1 MSRPRRALAPIVL
14 TLLLVSCVGR
24 EVWLP
29 KATLSSVD
37 PASGAVTEDTRIT
50 LSGAN
55 FHRLVGSGPGQRDN
69 LLVQVCGV
77 PLEKLALAVES
88 ERAVMLPPASNV
100 LVQIGNE
107 VSGVLGAGAQGG
119 ISDVTVTLPDGQQ
132 LLLPAA
138 FDCQVPGVSVSISTD
153 VASGP
158 APLTVTFDGGGST
171 SATGV
176 ISEYQWDFGSDAT
189 GAGETVSH
197 TFTDVGIHE
206 VTLLVIDDTGASGE
220 STVQIE
226 VVNSAPVAVVSVEP
240 ASGTADAPV
249 TVTFDA
255 GASSDADGDIITY
268 DWIID
273 GLPAGTGAT
282 VSHTFGRSGNYDVNL
297 VVTDSRGAI
306 SSSRLHYSVGN
317 SAPVAVFTTTPDTA
331 IGAGPLPV
339 TFDASGSHDPDGA
352 ITGYQWDFG
361 DGATGTG
368 STVSHTFMSGTYTVT
383 LSVEDDEGHTSSVTG
398 QVLVDNTPPL
408 AQFTV
413 SVDPA
418 TGPAP
423 LTVQFDAS
431 ESSDADGSIVSYAW
445 EFGTSGTGSGVSPEH
460 TFLRS
465 GNQTVTLT
473 VTDNEGATATADLL
487 VIVSNASPVAAASV
501 TAVDGYEVSFSA
513 AGSYDPDGGPLTYSW
528 DVADGSSII
537 TAETFTHT
545 YSQSGDYEV
554 TLVVTDSES
563 GTDSR
568 QVVARPINFAP
579 TAIANTDPSPASG
592 YAPLSVNLAATP
604 GSLDQHGGEIISYE
618 WKLAGDV
625 ISDSA
630 VHDHVFSSEGVHTVT
645 LTVTD
650 NEGTADSVD
659 VAVEVLASE
668 VQTVWINEGDQGLL
682 GGEVVS
688 LTATVVGLGNF
699 DLAVEW
705 QSSDPGVASVSSS
718 GEVTA
723 LADGTATITAT
734 SVQNPAVSDSVQ
746 VSVRIPLGTA
756 LDERIL
762 DVAVDQ
768 DDNIYLTGSVNSA
781 GGATGTDILLI
792 KLDPQGRLLWRETY
806 GTPYA
811 DSARAIALDPVDNSI
826 ILAGETHG
834 NLETGAIGNSH
845 DLFLMKL
852 NAADRTPEW
861 TYQYGGPG
869 WDLANDLIVD
879 SYGDIYFT
887 GAFNRGANSNCP
899 ADCGRIIVG
908 HADSTGTSV
917 NVVLHGHNTAGTG
930 EAIALDNDGN
940 IVVAGNSLGVFN
952 DQIQGGSGAY
962 LMEVDPVNLAERTKL
977 VFIDSSAMDYADEIH
992 VAPDGSIIWVGRDNT
1007 LYNQYAS
1014 TVILVFN
1021 PDYSERSARWFE
1033 PMGGYYSV
1041 AGSFLDS
1048 DGFLVIGANLSGVA
1062 MELSRLNMS
1071 NLETVA
1077 SVQVAVPASPEPPYA
1092 RLRMEGVAKQ
1102 TDGTIVA
1109 AGYTDANYFEPNQ
1122 GDDDPFVWI
1131 VDPW

>member
-24 EVWLP
+24 EGWLP

-339 TFDASGSHDPDGA
+339 IFDASGSHDPDGA

-826 ILAGETHG
+826 ILAGEAHG

-845 DLFLMKL
+845 DLFLMKI

-1092 RLRMEGVAKQ
+1092 HLRMEGVAKQ

>member
-24 EVWLP
+24 EGWLP

-339 TFDASGSHDPDGA
+339 IFDASGSHDPDGA

-845 DLFLMKL
+845 DLFLMKI

-1048 DGFLVIGANLSGVA
+1048 DGLLVIGANLSGVA

-1092 RLRMEGVAKQ
+1092 HLRMEGVAKQ

>member
-24 EVWLP
+24 EGWLP

-138 FDCQVPGVSVSISTD
+138 FDCQVPGVSVTISTD

-331 IGAGPLPV
+331 IGAGPLLV

-845 DLFLMKL
+845 DLFLMKI

-1048 DGFLVIGANLSGVA
+1048 DGLLVIGANLSGVA

-1092 RLRMEGVAKQ
+1092 HLRMEGVAKQ

>member
-24 EVWLP
+24 EGWLP

-119 ISDVTVTLPDGQQ
+119 ISDVTVTLQDGQQ

-282 VSHTFGRSGNYDVNL
+282 VSPTFGRSGNYDVNL

-331 IGAGPLPV
+331 IGAGPLLV

-1092 RLRMEGVAKQ
+1092 HLRMEGVAKQ

>member
-24 EVWLP
+24 EGWLP

-206 VTLLVIDDTGASGE
+206 VTLLVIDDTGSSGE

-339 TFDASGSHDPDGA
+339 IFDASGSHDPDGA

-826 ILAGETHG
+826 ILAGEAHG

-845 DLFLMKL
+845 DLFLMKI

-962 LMEVDPVNLAERTKL
+962 LMEVDPVDLAERTKL

-1092 RLRMEGVAKQ
+1092 HLRMEGVAKQ

>member
-24 EVWLP
+24 EGWLP

-845 DLFLMKL
+845 DLFLMKI

-1092 RLRMEGVAKQ
+1092 HLRMEGVAKQ

>member
-24 EVWLP
+24 EGWLP

-158 APLTVTFDGGGST
+158 APLTVTFDGGRST

-331 IGAGPLPV
+331 IGAGPLLV

-501 TAVDGYEVSFSA
+501 TAVDGYKVSFSA

-845 DLFLMKL
+845 DLFLMKI

-1092 RLRMEGVAKQ
+1092 HLRMEGVAKQ

>member
-24 EVWLP
+24 EGWLP

-138 FDCQVPGVSVSISTD
+138 FDCQVPGVSVTISTD

-158 APLTVTFDGGGST
+158 GPLTVTFEGGGST

-331 IGAGPLPV
+331 IGAGPLLV

-845 DLFLMKL
+845 DLFLMKI

-1048 DGFLVIGANLSGVA
+1048 DGLLVIGANLSGVA

-1092 RLRMEGVAKQ
+1092 HLRMEGVAKQ

>member
-24 EVWLP
+24 EGWLP

-138 FDCQVPGVSVSISTD
+138 FDCQVPGVSVTISTD

-331 IGAGPLPV
+331 IGAGPLLV

-845 DLFLMKL
+845 DLFLMKI

-1092 RLRMEGVAKQ
+1092 HLRMEGVAKQ

>member
-206 VTLLVIDDTGASGE
+206 VTLLVIDDTGSSGE

-331 IGAGPLPV
+331 IGAGPLLV

-845 DLFLMKL
+845 DLFLMKI

-1092 RLRMEGVAKQ
+1092 HLRMEGVAKQ

>member
-24 EVWLP
+24 EGWLP

-331 IGAGPLPV
+331 IGAGPLLV

-845 DLFLMKL
+845 DLFLMKI

-1092 RLRMEGVAKQ
+1092 HLRMEGVAKQ

>member
-24 EVWLP
+24 EGWLP

-226 VVNSAPVAVVSVEP
+226 VVNAAPVAVVSVEP

-331 IGAGPLPV
+331 IGAGPLLV

-845 DLFLMKL
+845 DLFLMKI

-1092 RLRMEGVAKQ
+1092 HLRMEGVAKQ

>member
-24 EVWLP
+24 EGWLP

-158 APLTVTFDGGGST
+158 APLTVTFDGGRST

-331 IGAGPLPV
+331 IGAGPLLV

-845 DLFLMKL
+845 DLFLMKI

-1048 DGFLVIGANLSGVA
+1048 DGLLVIGANLSGVA

-1092 RLRMEGVAKQ
+1092 HLRMEGVAKQ

>member
-24 EVWLP
+24 EGWLP

-331 IGAGPLPV
+331 IGAGPLLV

-845 DLFLMKL
+845 DLFLMKI

-1048 DGFLVIGANLSGVA
+1048 DGLLVIGANLSGVA

-1092 RLRMEGVAKQ
+1092 HLRMEGVAKQ

>member
-24 EVWLP
+24 EGWLP

-206 VTLLVIDDTGASGE
+206 VTLLVIDDTGSSGE

-339 TFDASGSHDPDGA
+339 IFDASGSHDPDGA

-845 DLFLMKL
+845 DLFLMKI

-1048 DGFLVIGANLSGVA
+1048 DGLLVIGANLSGVA

-1092 RLRMEGVAKQ
+1092 HLRMEGVAKQ